1 MDGNSSRSSGRST
14 TKSSSSSS
22 NNNKSLLLGK
32 YELGRLLGRGTFA
45 KVYLAHP
52 VGAGDN
58 NPVAVKVIDKAE
70 VARTP
75 GMAPRVLH
83 EIAAMRRLRHP
94 HVLRLHE
101 VLATRAKVFL
111 VMELAPGGDLLS
123 RLASLPPSRNGRRCL
138 PEHAA
143 RRAFAQ
149 LVDALAHCHARGVAH
164 RDVKPQNVLL
174 DADGNLKLSD
184 FGLAA
189 LIPSADPSPNNSPS
203 DSSNSDDSDSGDLL
217 LRTACGTP
225 AYAAP
230 EVLRR
235 RAYDGAKADAWS
247 LGVVLFV
254 MLAGKLPFDDA
265 NVAAM
270 CARQRRR
277 DHAPLPDWVSPPER
291 RLVRRLLDPDP
302 STRLAVA
309 DLAAKHPWVIRRSL
323 SVDSRLAGLVAGA
336 PERAAEFRTP
346 AAVNAFDIISMS
358 PGLDLSGLLNTN
370 KGNGDK
376 KRFFMTTASPETT
389 VERLGHAGGK
399 LGYVVMP
406 GTKKGVND
414 CLTPVGTAMMSVEMS
429 EVAPPLMLVELC
441 IDDGDGERQ
450 RFGWEELRQELG
462 DVVRAWHSCQD
473 F

>member
-1 MDGNSSRSSGRST
+1 MDNAMDGNNSRSNGRST
-14 TKSSSSSS
+14 TKSSSSS
-22 NNNKSLLLGK
+22 NNKKNLLLGK
-32 YELGRLLGRGTFA
+32 YELGPLLGRGTFA

-58 NPVAVKVIDKAE
+58 SPPVAVKVIDKAE

-75 GMAPRVLH
+75 GMAPRVLG
-83 EIAAMRRLRHP
+83 EVAAMRRLRHP

-101 VLATRAKVFL
+101 VLATRAKVYL
-111 VMELAPGGDLLS
+111 VMELGPGGDLLS

-138 PEHAA
+138 PEHAS

-189 LIPSADPSPNNSPS
+189 LTITDGDES
-203 DSSNSDDSDSGDLL
+203 DSSDSASGGGDLL

-254 MLAGKLPFDDA
+254 MLAGRLPFDDA

-270 CARQRRR
+270 CARQRGR
-277 DHAPLPDWVSPPER
+277 DHAPLPDWVSPPAR

-358 PGLDLSGLLNTN
+358 PGLDLSGLFNTN

-399 LGYVVMP
+399 LGYVVVP
-406 GTKKGVND
+406 GTKKGVD
-414 CLTPVGTAMMSVEMS
+414 CLTPVGPGRAAMMSVEMS
-429 EVAPPLMLVELC
+429 EVAPPLMLVELW
-441 IDDGDGERQ
+441 IDGDEERQ